1 VSDTRKDP
9 PLIDLPINVDTVC
22 HVVVKARQFDVK
34 EGVVEPDNGGNQVD
48 DIFRSVLED
57 TPDDPTYAELRAFIR
72 ALSSDDRCA
81 LIALMW
87 IGRGDYG
94 RAEWNDAV
102 DLARREHEEH
112 AADYLLG
119 TALLPDLLEEG
130 LAAFDETCTAFERDH
145 L

>member
-1 VSDTRKDP
+1 VPDTPEDSDLP
-9 PLIDLPINVDTVC
+9 DLPINVDKVC

-34 EGVVEPDNGGNQVD
+34 EGVVESDYGGNQID
-48 DIFRSVLED
+48 DEFRPVLAD
-57 TPDDPTYAELRAFIR
+57 SPDDPTYAELRAFIR
-72 ALSSDDRCA
+72 ALSSDERCA

-94 RAEWNDAV
+94 PSEWNDAME
-102 DLARREHEEH
+102 LARREHELQ
-112 AADYLLG
+112 ADEYLLG

-130 LAAFDETCTAFERDH
+130 LAAFDENCTDFERNH

>member
-1 VSDTRKDP
+1 VSDLPKDP
-9 PLIDLPINVDTVC
+9 ELSINVDKVC

-34 EGVVEPDNGGNQVD
+34 EGVVEPDFGGNQID
-48 DIFRSVLED
+48 EGFRQVLAD
-57 TPDDPTYAELRAFIR
+57 SPDDSTFAELRAFIR
-72 ALSSDDRCA
+72 ALSTDERCA

-94 RAEWNDAV
+94 RSEWNEAV
-102 DLARREHEEH
+102 ELARREHDDH
-112 AADYLLG
+112 AAEYLLG

-130 LAAFDETCTAFERDH
+130 LAAFDESCTDFERDH